1 MARKIKSRKT
11 RRSKRSRS
19 KRSRSKTRKYGGA
32 ANQNAVNEN
41 TPPFNVAN
49 YLENTETKMK
59 DIAIQLI
66 AKLYFNKET
75 LTEQQKQKHSQL
87 ITTTAQRLV
96 QRYETLKSNINAYLA
111 NSGLGGTASKIIH
124 DLFDDKYELE

>member
-1 MARKIKSRKT
+1 MARKIKSIT
-11 RRSKRSRS
+11 RRSRSRRSRISRS
-19 KRSRSKTRKYGGA
+19 KRNKKYGGA
-32 ANQNAVNEN
+32 SANEN
-41 TPPFNVAN
+41 TPPFNLVN

-75 LTEQQKQKHSQL
+75 LTEQQKQKHSEL
-87 ITTTAQRLV
+87 IKTTTQRLV
-96 QRYETLKSNINAYLA
+96 QSYETLKSNIDAYLKKPY
-111 NSGLGGTASKIIH
+111 LGGTASKIMH